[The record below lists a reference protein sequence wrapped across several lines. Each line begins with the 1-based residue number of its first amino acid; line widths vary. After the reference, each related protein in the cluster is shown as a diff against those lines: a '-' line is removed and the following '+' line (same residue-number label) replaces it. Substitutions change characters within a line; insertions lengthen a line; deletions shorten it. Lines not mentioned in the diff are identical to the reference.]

1 MKWAKHNVVQ
11 SVGPNN
17 CGSTQTTTGA
27 LYSFDA
33 KLVGLNGLTNPHTH
47 PSSKEPTSDRSA
59 APAAK
64 ALAQGR
70 KILWQG
76 LPWLRI
82 SSSRKDNQSP
92 ILVIYQLLLKN
103 NTKYWVRFWRNCR
116 GRWSF

>member
-27 LYSFDA
+27 LYSSDA

-47 PSSKEPTSDRSA
+47 PSTKLSRATAVLRVFSTLAPGRNFLWRS
-59 APAAK
+59 
-64 ALAQGR
+64 LLRLR
-70 KILWQG
+70 K
-76 LPWLRI
+76 
-82 SSSRKDNQSP
+82 SSRRGDNQSP

-103 NTKYWVRFWRNCR
+103 NTKYCVGFWRNCR

>member
-1 MKWAKHNVVQ
+1 MRKHVVQ
-11 SVGPNN
+11 NVDRKNFGE
-17 CGSTQTTTGA
+17 TQTTTGA

-33 KLVGLNGLTNPHTH
+33 KLVGLNGLNEPHTN
-47 PSSKEPTSDRSA
+47 PSSKKPTSDRSD

-64 ALAQGR
+64 AQSQGR
-70 KILWQG
+70 KILCERSE
-76 LPWLRI
+76 LRI

-103 NTKYWVRFWRNCR
+103 NTKYCGVFWRNCR

>member
-11 SVGPNN
+11 NVDRRNFGE
-17 CGSTQTTTGA
+17 TQTTTGA
-27 LYSFDA
+27 LYSYDA
-33 KLVGLNGLTNPHTH
+33 KTVGLNGLTNPHTH
-47 PSSKEPTSDRSA
+47 PSSKKPTSDRSD

-64 ALAQGR
+64 AQSQGR
-70 KILWQG
+70 KILCERSE
-76 LPWLRI
+76 LRI

-103 NTKYWVRFWRNCR
+103 NTKYWVGFWRNCR